1 MQLYIMTYESL
12 TFVCLYAYISLGKC
26 NNSQLQRFR
35 NKDLLLLLLFF
46 LFFFVFLE
54 WIVVEE
60 EVGFE
65 PRTCEIPQ
73 RMSLPQSYH
82 LLQ

>member
-1 MQLYIMTYESL
+1 MTYESL

-26 NNSQLQRFR
+26 NNSRLQRFR
-35 NKDLLLLLLFF
+35 NKDLLLLLLF
-46 LFFFVFLE
+46 FFFVFLE

-65 PRTCEIPQ
+65 PQTCEISQ

-82 LLQ
+82 LL